1 MPAKRTPTSAPYRS
15 SKERSDDFVARTLF
29 TVSRKGAAVMIAQS
43 KHFSG
48 RHGYQF
54 FGSSTAFS
62 YHQLESAG
70 WASTNAHQLYASG
83 RLVRITLPPKE
94 QLL

>member
-1 MPAKRTPTSAPYRS
+1 MPKSNVHSPMLHSIPAS
-15 SKERSDDFVARTLF
+15 
-29 TVSRKGAAVMIAQS
+29 AVMIAQS